1 MQNAFAPKFS
11 SKEIDMLLTLV
22 RIKCLRL
29 KICDLNLDYL
39 EVSTFKYQ
47 RQFKQ
52 ICIKYQFL
60 QPYTE
65 DFVHIEQVIGH
76 IAEQGAWYCI
86 RNKFL
91 VRTHHAIM
99 IIVRTMSQILGIE
112 AQKSS

>member
-11 SKEIDMLLTLV
+11 SKEIDMLLTLMK
-22 RIKCLRL
+22 IKCLRL
-29 KICDLNLDYL
+29 EICDLNLDYL

-65 DFVHIEQVIGH
+65 DFVHIEQVTLQSKAHSTVYEISFWYVH
-76 IAEQGAWYCI
+76 IMQ
-86 RNKFL
+86 
-91 VRTHHAIM
+91 
-99 IIVRTMSQILGIE
+99 
-112 AQKSS
+112 